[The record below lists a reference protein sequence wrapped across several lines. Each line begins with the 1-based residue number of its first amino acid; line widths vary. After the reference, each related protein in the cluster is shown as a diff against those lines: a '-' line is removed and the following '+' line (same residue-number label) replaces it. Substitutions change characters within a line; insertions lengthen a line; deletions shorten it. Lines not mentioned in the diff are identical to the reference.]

1 MKTEI
6 CNCLSEIVTGVSTEE
21 FEMLMEIPPEEKLGD
36 YALPCF
42 VLAKRMRKNPAMI
55 AEDIAKE
62 LDRKKEVLGID
73 KVENVE
79 SGDSLNTSYACGN
92 TIFRNN
98 LE

>member
-6 CNCLSEIVTGVSTEE
+6 CNCLSEILSGVSTEE

-42 VLAKRMRKNPAMI
+42 VLAKKMRKNPAMI

-62 LDRKKEVLGID
+62 LDRKKEFLGID
-73 KVENVE
+73 KVENV
-79 SGDSLNTSYACGN
+79 GAYCNIFLNRVMYANKC
-92 TIFRNN
+92 IQ
-98 LE
+98 